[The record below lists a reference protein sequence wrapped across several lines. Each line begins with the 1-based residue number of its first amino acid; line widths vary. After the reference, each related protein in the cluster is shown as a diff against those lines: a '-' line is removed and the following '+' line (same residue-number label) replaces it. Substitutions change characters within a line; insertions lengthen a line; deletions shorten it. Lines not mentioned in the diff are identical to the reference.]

1 MRKLEKNTRRYFVNL
16 FADYILS
23 KFNKSENTIIQVTDC
38 ENFVV
43 VNGQT
48 ISSNVLNLN
57 ELKIE
62 FIESNKELFKSL
74 NKESLNI
81 IDIIKYEQEIT
92 DFPRAWITVNKSLY
106 VKELDPI
113 SEINIS
119 SEFPYGHSL
128 GCGRGILYYSHYIF
142 NQMYSLL
149 GIDKLYF
156 HYSSDLNEDEDYKI
170 KVICDSQIPKKL
182 IESLILDCFDMD
194 LTEFK
199 ERMSNYDFTKDV
211 TDQTLDKP
219 YLVQDRLK
227 DIILI

>member
-38 ENFVV
+38 ETFVV

-48 ISSNVLNLN
+48 TSKNVLTLN
-57 ELKIE
+57 DLKTE
-62 FIESNKELFKSL
+62 FIESNKELFNSL
-74 NKESLNI
+74 EKKDLNI
-81 IDIIKYEQEIT
+81 IDIIKYDQEIT
-92 DFPRAWITVNKSLY
+92 DFTKAWITVNKSLY
-106 VKELDPI
+106 VDEFDPI
-113 SEINIS
+113 SEMNIS

-142 NQMYSLL
+142 NHMYSLL
-149 GIDKLYF
+149 GVDKVYF
-156 HYSSDLNEDEDYKI
+156 RYSSYLNEDEDYKF
-170 KVICDSQIPKKL
+170 KVICDSKISKGS
-182 IESLILDCFDMD
+182 IESLVLDCFDMN

-199 ERMSNYDFTKDV
+199 ERLSNYDFTKDV

-227 DIILI
+227 DVILL

>member
-23 KFNKSENTIIQVTDC
+23 KFKKSENTIIQVTDC
-38 ENFVV
+38 ETFVV

-48 ISSNVLNLN
+48 TSKDVLTLN
-57 ELKIE
+57 DLKTE
-62 FIESNKELFKSL
+62 FIETYKELFTSL
-74 NKESLNI
+74 KKEDLNI
-81 IDIIKYEQEIT
+81 IDIIKYDQEIT
-92 DFPRAWITVNKSLY
+92 DFPRSWITVNKSLY
-106 VKELDPI
+106 VDEFEPI
-113 SEINIS
+113 SEMNIS

-128 GCGRGILYYSHYIF
+128 GCGRAIMYYSHYIF

-149 GIDKLYF
+149 GVDKVHF
-156 HYSSDLNEDEDYKI
+156 RYSINLDEEEDYKI
-170 KVICDSQIPKKL
+170 KVICDSQIPKKT
-182 IESLILDCFDMD
+182 IESLVLDCFDMD

-199 ERMSNYDFTKDV
+199 ERLSDYDFTKDV

>member
-62 FIESNKELFKSL
+62 FMESNKELFKSL

-106 VKELDPI
+106 VNELDPI

-149 GIDKLYF
+149 GVDKLYF
-156 HYSSDLNEDEDYKI
+156 HYSSDLNEDEDYRI
-170 KVICDSQIPKKL
+170 KVISDSQVPKKL
-182 IESLILDCFDMD
+182 IESLVLDCFDMD

-199 ERMSNYDFTKDV
+199 ERMSDYDFTKDV

>member
-38 ENFVV
+38 ETFVV

-48 ISSNVLNLN
+48 TSNNVLSLN
-57 ELKIE
+57 DLKTE
-62 FIESNKELFKSL
+62 FIESNKELFNL
-74 NKESLNI
+74 LEKEDLNI
-81 IDIIKYEQEIT
+81 IDIIKYDQEIT
-92 DFPRAWITVNKSLY
+92 DFTKAWITVNKSLY
-106 VKELDPI
+106 IDEFDPI
-113 SEINIS
+113 SEMNIS

-142 NQMYSLL
+142 NHMYSLL
-149 GIDKLYF
+149 GVDKVYF
-156 HYSSDLNEDEDYKI
+156 RYSSYLNENEDYKI
-170 KVICDSQIPKKL
+170 RVICDSQTPKGS
-182 IESLILDCFDMD
+182 IESLVLDCFDMD

-199 ERMSNYDFTKDV
+199 ERLSDYDFTKDV

-227 DIILI
+227 DVILL

>member
-106 VKELDPI
+106 VNELDPI

-156 HYSSDLNEDEDYKI
+156 HYSSDLNEDEDYRI
-170 KVICDSQIPKKL
+170 KVICDSQIPKKT
-182 IESLILDCFDMD
+182 IEGLVLDCFDMD

>member
-23 KFNKSENTIIQVTDC
+23 KFDKSENTIIQVTDF

-48 ISSNVLNLN
+48 TSSNVLEML
-57 ELKIE
+57 ELKSE
-62 FIESNKELFKSL
+62 FIESNKELFNSL
-74 NKESLNI
+74 DKKDLNV
-81 IDIIKYEQEIT
+81 IDIIKYDQEIT
-92 DFPRAWITVNKSLY
+92 DLKRGWINVNKSLY
-106 VKELDPI
+106 VDQHDPI

-128 GCGRGILYYSHYIF
+128 GCGRGMFYYSHYIF
-142 NQMYSLL
+142 NHMYSLL
-149 GIDKLYF
+149 GVDKLYF
-156 HYSSDLNEDEDYKI
+156 HYSNELDENEDYKI
-170 KVICDSQIPKKL
+170 KVVSESNYSKSQIN
-182 IESLILDCFDMD
+182 SLVLDVFDMD

-199 ERMSNYDFTKDV
+199 ERLSNYNFTEDI
-211 TDQTLDKP
+211 TNQSLDKP

-227 DIILI
+227 DVILV